1 MCSAGEEEIER
12 RADKSAAVLQIL
24 INDDSAVQIP
34 VVNAVSKQG
43 EFPHSPPGAEPHH
56 GEGGFHW
63 VGVANA
69 SESQLA
75 SGSS

>member
-1 MCSAGEEEIER
+1 MSSAGEEVRER
-12 RADKSAAVLQIL
+12 RADTSAAVLHIV

-43 EFPHSPPGAEPHH
+43 KFPHSPPGAEPHH

-63 VGVANA
+63 VGVASA
-69 SESQLA
+69 SESQ
-75 SGSS
+75 